1 MAEQARVGPAFLWP
15 LPAPIEAKLTFIVEE
30 AAIHQDEP
38 ALVPLLDPGA
48 GLWDTWRQTGG
59 DRELGTGGGM
69 QGKVCG
75 TNYIRTSCLW
85 LRFCQ

>member
-15 LPAPIEAKLTFIVEE
+15 LPAPVEAKLTFIVEE

-59 DRELGTGGGM
+59 TVSWAREGGCRGR
-69 QGKVCG
+69 CAAR
-75 TNYIRTSCLW
+75 II
-85 LRFCQ
+85 